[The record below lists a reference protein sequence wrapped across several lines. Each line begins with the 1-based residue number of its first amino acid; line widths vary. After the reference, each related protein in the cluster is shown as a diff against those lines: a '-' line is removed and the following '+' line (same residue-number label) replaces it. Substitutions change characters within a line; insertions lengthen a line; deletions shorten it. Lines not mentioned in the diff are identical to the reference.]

1 MATLTRPTKKSI
13 QAVDVP
19 RAGAFTTN
27 RVSCCASHVGGQSE
41 PPSRSST
48 KKQSYRVGRQT
59 PNHGPLERRTENC
72 SHARHHERHMST
84 EGHCAL
90 CIMHY
95 GRWGS
100 QEAAIVRNASGD
112 RPGLLTSASVLG
124 VRWAKL
130 GANCKCSLRAV
141 HCSWP
146 HTGLY
151 RVRKEFWNARHA

>member
-1 MATLTRPTKKSI
+1 MCHELVLSQRTVFPAVRCTL
-13 QAVDVP
+13 V
-19 RAGAFTTN
+19 
-27 RVSCCASHVGGQSE
+27 VSPNPLAELNQKTIVQSWQTD
-41 PPSRSST
+41 S
-48 KKQSYRVGRQT
+48 QSWT
-59 PNHGPLERRTENC
+59 ALERRTENC

-90 CIMHY
+90 CIMRY

-151 RVRKEFWNARHA
+151 RVRKKFWNARHA